1 MHKRINQI
9 IIVAVV
15 VFGGIYFLH
24 SKINSPEECKKIAG
38 VWNESEQTCE
48 QTLSQIIYENL
59 SAAYPVSMDYPE
71 TDKQVVLDKQE
82 KIDNSFYL
90 RGHYQDVLQEAADG
104 KEALYDRGSLYLN
117 MSKMVLL
124 TEAERGLIHFAAP
137 FVVNTAGS
145 GVFVY
150 VGLFSYDSVSKQ
162 SRHLDSV
169 LLGNRVREEKINLFD
184 NEIRV
189 DYLGHAQGQSNADY
203 PTEPFEKTLLLL
215 NLSQQNEEA
224 KFKQV
229 KRMHSSWDKN
239 RDGINDCESEGS
251 CDHTVDY
258 SKARP

>member
-9 IIVAVV
+9 IFVVFV
-15 VFGGIYFLH
+15 VFGGIYFLN

-38 VWNESEQTCE
+38 VWNESEQSCE
-48 QTLSQIIYENL
+48 QTVTQMIYENL
-59 SAAYPVSMDYPE
+59 SAGYPIAMNYPE

-82 KIDNSFYL
+82 QIDNTFYL
-90 RGHYQDVLQEAADG
+90 RGHYQEVLQEAADG

-117 MSKMVLL
+117 MSKMALL
-124 TEAERGLIHFAAP
+124 TEAETGLIHFAAP

-150 VGLFSYDSVSKQ
+150 VGLFSYDSVTKQ
-162 SRHLDSV
+162 SSHLDSV
-169 LLGNRVREEKINLFD
+169 LLGNRIREESINLLD

-189 DYLGHAQGQSNADY
+189 DYLTHAQGQSTADY
-203 PTEPFEKTLLLL
+203 PTEKAEKTLLLL
-215 NLSQQNEEA
+215 NLSPAGGQAE
-224 KFKQV
+224 FKQV

-258 SKARP
+258 SRARP